1 MFEIVYLTEKE
12 GRLDFISRNMQKG
25 ENIFYKNH
33 LGDVRV
39 ASCYQLKTLL
49 FGTHCM
55 IS

>member
-12 GRLDFISRNMQKG
+12 GRFDFISPNMWKG
-25 ENIFYKNH
+25 ENIFYKIH

-49 FGTHCM
+49 FATNCM
-55 IS
+55 TS